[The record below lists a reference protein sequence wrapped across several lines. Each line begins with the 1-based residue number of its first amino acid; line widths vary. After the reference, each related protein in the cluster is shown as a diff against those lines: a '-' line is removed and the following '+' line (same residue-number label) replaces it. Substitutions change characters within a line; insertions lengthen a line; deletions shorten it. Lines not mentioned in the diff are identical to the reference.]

1 MQTPLASS
9 RTRALSWALRVLV
22 AVILG
27 QTLFFKFS
35 GAEES
40 IYIFETLGAEPFG
53 RIGSGIVELVAS
65 VLLLTRRT
73 AAFGALVSAG
83 TILGAIGAHL
93 TVLGIDV
100 QGDGGLL
107 FAMACTVLVA
117 SLTVLAIRRA
127 DLFDALA
134 RLKATAA

>member
-1 MQTPLASS
+1 MTPELSRNARIASW
-9 RTRALSWALRVLV
+9 TAQIVV
-22 AVILG
+22 AVILL
-27 QTLFFKFS
+27 QTLFFKFA
-35 GAEES
+35 GAPES